1 MSKKISGGLG
11 RGLGALFGE
20 NGPLDVPAAAAAQEA
35 QETDIDRIVPNPF
48 QPRKNFAEDG
58 LEELARSIAQHGVVE
73 PLIARPQGDG
83 YQLVAGERR
92 LRAAKLAGLKK
103 VPLIVRQYTDNQA
116 REIALVENIN
126 RHDLNP
132 IEEAEGLR
140 ALMEECG
147 LTQEQAAEKVGRS
160 RVAVTNI
167 LRLLNLCKPVQELLA
182 QGKLNMGQ
190 ARALVGLSAQLQVKV
205 AQSVLEKGWSTRM
218 TEEVA
223 QRLKEGKKIKI
234 YEKIVEQVIE
244 KPKGRQQSETQL
256 LADFGREVESITRRW
271 LGTKVKVLPLSTDKR
286 GRQAGTIQ
294 IEYYSPEDLQRIFEL
309 LQGGAPQEE
318 APSKEN
324 KIVKLSV

>member
-1 MSKKISGGLG
+1 MSKKHVAGGLG

-20 NGPLDVPAAAAAQEA
+20 NSPLDVPTAAAVQEA
-35 QETDIDRIVPNPF
+35 QETDIDLIVPNPY

-103 VPLIVRQYTDNQA
+103 VIVRQYTDNQA

-190 ARALVGLSAQLQVKV
+190 ARALLGLSAQLQVKV
-205 AQSVLEKGWSTRM
+205 AESVLEKGWSTRM

-223 QRLKEGKKIKI
+223 QRLKEGKKIKV

-244 KPKGRQQSETQL
+244 KPKGRQQGGTQL
-256 LADFGREVESITRRW
+256 PADFGREVEGIARRW

-309 LQGGAPQEE
+309 LQGGAPQEGE
-318 APSKEN
+318 QGKEN
-324 KIVKLSV
+324 KLVKLSV

>member
-1 MSKKISGGLG
+1 MSKKHVAGGLG

-20 NGPLDVPAAAAAQEA
+20 NSPLDVPTAAAVQEA
-35 QETDIDRIVPNPF
+35 QETDIDLIVPNPY

-160 RVAVTNI
+160 RVAVTN
-167 LRLLNLCKPVQELLA
+167 
-182 QGKLNMGQ
+182 
-190 ARALVGLSAQLQVKV
+190 
-205 AQSVLEKGWSTRM
+205 TRM

-223 QRLKEGKKIKI
+223 QRLKEGKKIKV

-244 KPKGRQQSETQL
+244 KPKGRQQGGTQL
-256 LADFGREVESITRRW
+256 PADFGREVEGIARRW

-309 LQGGAPQEE
+309 LQGGAPQEGE
-318 APSKEN
+318 QGKEN
-324 KIVKLSV
+324 KLVKLSV